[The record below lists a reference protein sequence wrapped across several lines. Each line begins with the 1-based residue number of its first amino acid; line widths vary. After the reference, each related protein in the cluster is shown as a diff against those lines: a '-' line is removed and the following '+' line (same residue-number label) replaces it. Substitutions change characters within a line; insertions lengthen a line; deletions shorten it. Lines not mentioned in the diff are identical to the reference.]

1 MTAKVGD
8 WIAIPCNR
16 QRQHWQHHHDH
27 HRRPMIHD
35 GTDPILAG
43 TNPCDR
49 HGPLASEYWTDL
61 GRAAIDRL
69 KKLTR
74 LNPQS

>member
-1 MTAKVGD
+1 MIIIVG
-8 WIAIPCNR
+8 
-16 QRQHWQHHHDH
+16 
-27 HRRPMIHD
+27 PMIHD
-35 GTDPILAG
+35 ATDPILAG
-43 TNPCDR
+43 TNPCHR